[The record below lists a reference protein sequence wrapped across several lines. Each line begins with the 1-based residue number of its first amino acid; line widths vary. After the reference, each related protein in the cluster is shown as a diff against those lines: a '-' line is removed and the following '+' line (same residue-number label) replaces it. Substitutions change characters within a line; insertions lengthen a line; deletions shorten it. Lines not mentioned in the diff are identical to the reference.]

1 MKTGI
6 LVGLAAPLLAAAP
19 ALAAEPQDEGAPA
32 AQLEAVH
39 VQGKSRSTRTEH
51 RDSFTTSAMRTTTG
65 LALSP
70 KETPQSVSVITKT
83 QLEGRGI
90 SSLEDALRT
99 TTGVTVL
106 RDSDRARFQ
115 SRGFYIDQIEEDGI
129 SSSISSFVGD
139 TIHNAESL
147 TDLALY
153 DHIEVVRGATGL
165 TQADGE
171 PGGTVNAVRK
181 RPTAERKLSGSL
193 GFGRYDAYRAEL
205 DASGRLNAA
214 GSIRGRFVA
223 AGEKSGSF
231 TQRVNSRQRLLYGVM
246 DFDLTDSTTLTAG
259 AMHQHRDAVP
269 DVFGLPRGSVEHPL
283 DLPRD
288 SYSGAYWNDSR
299 FSKLNFFT
307 ELRHQFDDNW
317 RLTSTLDYRRDHA
330 LREYSALNSTQF
342 WQNSNGSIFAS
353 GSRRA
358 DNDAKQ
364 IAFQNIL
371 TGSFQALGR
380 SHDVFATYGYN
391 RRRTESET
399 MQHWD
404 LWVDPN
410 DPNNQF
416 CAGMG
421 WPRWCDPTLSRY
433 FPLNPFN
440 GGLIPRPQ
448 WDKLADLDYQYNP
461 IHRRQEEKT
470 VSHAVSA
477 GIRFNP
483 TDNLHILAGG
493 RYTRWKYRLDAYDI
507 LHPTPRYLEDLAQ
520 NSKRS
525 RFVPYLGITW
535 DFTPQQSLYA
545 SYTAIFKPQLDKRGE
560 NGSYLPPVTG
570 TNYEIGWKTALRQ
583 NRLNTAVALFW
594 IDQKNRAVY
603 SHDDDNGIAVYNNS
617 GRVVS
622 RGMDAEISG
631 HLTDNWQLFAGY
643 TFNASKHRNTD
654 DEGEAGANYSRHT
667 PRHIFRLYTRYRL
680 PGAAAKWSIGGG
692 LSSQSRTS
700 DYYDQPHLRQGG
712 YTLWNADIQY
722 RPTPNIRLSLIG
734 NNLFDKRYFE
744 NNANRS
750 NGGYNFYGT
759 PRTLTFK
766 VNWQF

>member
-1 MKTGI
+1 MR
-6 LVGLAAPLLAAAP
+6 
-19 ALAAEPQDEGAPA
+19 
-32 AQLEAVH
+32 

-129 SSSISSFVGD
+129 SSSISGFVGD

-205 DASGRLNAA
+205 DASGRLNAS

-246 DFDLTDSTTLTAG
+246 DFDLADSTTLTAG

-269 DVFGLPRGSVEHPL
+269 DFFGLPRGSVEHPL

-317 RLTSTLDYRRDHA
+317 RLTSTLDYRRDRA
-330 LREYSALNSTQF
+330 FREYSALNSTKSGRTSTAPSSPAAAAAPTTRP
-342 WQNSNGSIFAS
+342 NKSPSKTSSPAASKPSAAATTYSPPTATTAAAPNPKPCSTGICGSIPMTRTTNSAPAWA
-353 GSRRA
+353 GRA
-358 DNDAKQ
+358 
-364 IAFQNIL
+364 
-371 TGSFQALGR
+371 G
-380 SHDVFATYGYN
+380 V
-391 RRRTESET
+391 
-399 MQHWD
+399 
-404 LWVDPN
+404 
-410 DPNNQF
+410 
-416 CAGMG
+416 
-421 WPRWCDPTLSRY
+421 
-433 FPLNPFN
+433 
-440 GGLIPRPQ
+440 IPR
-448 WDKLADLDYQYNP
+448 
-461 IHRRQEEKT
+461 
-470 VSHAVSA
+470 SA
-477 GIRFNP
+477 
-483 TDNLHILAGG
+483 A
-493 RYTRWKYRLDAYDI
+493 
-507 LHPTPRYLEDLAQ
+507 
-520 NSKRS
+520 
-525 RFVPYLGITW
+525 
-535 DFTPQQSLYA
+535 
-545 SYTAIFKPQLDKRGE
+545 
-560 NGSYLPPVTG
+560 
-570 TNYEIGWKTALRQ
+570 
-583 NRLNTAVALFW
+583 
-594 IDQKNRAVY
+594 
-603 SHDDDNGIAVYNNS
+603 
-617 GRVVS
+617 
-622 RGMDAEISG
+622 
-631 HLTDNWQLFAGY
+631 
-643 TFNASKHRNTD
+643 
-654 DEGEAGANYSRHT
+654 
-667 PRHIFRLYTRYRL
+667 IFRLNRL
-680 PGAAAKWSIGGG
+680 TA
-692 LSSQSRTS
+692 
-700 DYYDQPHLRQGG
+700 H
-712 YTLWNADIQY
+712 
-722 RPTPNIRLSLIG
+722 
-734 NNLFDKRYFE
+734 
-744 NNANRS
+744 
-750 NGGYNFYGT
+750 
-759 PRTLTFK
+759 
-766 VNWQF
+766 